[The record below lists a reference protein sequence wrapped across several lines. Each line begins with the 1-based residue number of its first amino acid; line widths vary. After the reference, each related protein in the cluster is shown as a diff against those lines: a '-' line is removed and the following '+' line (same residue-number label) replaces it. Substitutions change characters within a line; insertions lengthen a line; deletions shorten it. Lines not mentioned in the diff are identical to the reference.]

1 MALVMS
7 NSGSLELLN
16 NMLKQTA
23 VTSPYLLKLFNVSTL
38 TPSAAMTTADFTGK
52 TATFTNYSIAT
63 LSRAGWS
70 SATSSSNTAVAV
82 YNAAISW
89 TCGATGDTVYGYI
102 VESVDG
108 SQVLWAEK
116 FAVARAL
123 GSGDVINV
131 TPKFTMTSA

>member
-1 MALVMS
+1 MALVVS
-7 NSGSLELLN
+7 NTGALELLN
-16 NMLKQTA
+16 DMLKQTS
-23 VTSPYLLKLFNVSTL
+23 VTSAYLLKLFNVSTL

-70 SATSSSNTAVAV
+70 SATSSSSTAVAV
-82 YNAAISW
+82 YNTAISW
-89 TCGATGDTVYGYI
+89 TCGATGDTVYGYV

-108 SQVLWAEK
+108 TQVLWAEK
-116 FAVARAL
+116 FSVARAL
-123 GSGDVINV
+123 GSGDILNI